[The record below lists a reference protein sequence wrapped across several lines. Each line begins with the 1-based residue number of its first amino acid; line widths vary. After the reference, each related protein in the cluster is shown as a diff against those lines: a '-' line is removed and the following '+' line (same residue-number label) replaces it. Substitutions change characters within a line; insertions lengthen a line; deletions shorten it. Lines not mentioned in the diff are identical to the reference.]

1 MWSSTPTGCVFR
13 CRGGHRPSAERSPK
27 YNAPMQI
34 RTRLGC
40 EFASA
45 LCYRWPLLRTSD
57 ARPYTRIRTDCKGAS
72 RRVDEVIDPYGVGA
86 TTGRGCCG
94 GRYGVLFW
102 ENFFRICGKIA
113 LHLQL
118 AVVNYT
124 GWQNAG
130 GTIRP
135 GAQLSA
141 HTGRMLSLRV
151 RLQKGGYYHDPE
163 RKEDSG
169 HP

>member
-1 MWSSTPTGCVFR
+1 MLCDTGASRLAAVVSGHYGAHTPTGWVPLWD
-13 CRGGHRPSAERSPK
+13 RGVW
-27 YNAPMQI
+27 Q
-34 RTRLGC
+34 
-40 EFASA
+40 
-45 LCYRWPLLRTSD
+45 
-57 ARPYTRIRTDCKGAS
+57 
-72 RRVDEVIDPYGVGA
+72 
-86 TTGRGCCG
+86 
-94 GRYGVLFW
+94 VLFW
-102 ENFFRICGKIA
+102 ENFFRISGKIA